1 MKRQRAARVST
12 PIALTASADRSRR
25 LSEGGLVQAS
35 VRARLLGIPLLRL
48 NATVVLMPAAVSA
61 SSSAFTTGDGLAD
74 AVRSINDGAEV
85 LAQVASRRP
94 TVTRSR
100 KRKG

>member
-1 MKRQRAARVST
+1 MKRSRAAAQAPV
-12 PIALTASADRSRR
+12 ALTASVDRSRR

-48 NATVVLMPAAVSA
+48 DATIVLMPAAITA
-61 SSSAFTTGDGLAD
+61 SSSAFASGNGLAE

-85 LAQVASRRP
+85 LDQLRRNGRP
-94 TVTRSR
+94 
-100 KRKG
+100 